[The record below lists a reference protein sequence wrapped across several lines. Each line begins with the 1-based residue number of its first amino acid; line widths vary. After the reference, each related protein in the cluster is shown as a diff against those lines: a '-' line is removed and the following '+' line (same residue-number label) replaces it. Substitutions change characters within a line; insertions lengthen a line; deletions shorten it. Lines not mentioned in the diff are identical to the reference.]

1 MRNLL
6 IFITKYNAFFLFVI
20 FEVISLITMLNYNSF
35 QKASYITSSNQV
47 TGAINTKVS
56 EVSSYLSLGRV
67 NDSLAKENAAL
78 RNQLKSSFYID
89 TLAKRK
95 VNDTVYNQQYE
106 YIPAKVISN
115 STNRHNNY
123 ITINRGSK
131 DGIEKDMGVICGSG
145 VVGLVVKT
153 TEHFSNIQSVLN
165 GNARIS
171 AMLADTKEIGTFT
184 WASSLNPHQGLLMDV
199 SNNVKPKLGERVV
212 TSGQSLYPT
221 GIPIGKVSDLHA
233 KEGGLFLNL
242 YVDLAVDYSKLE
254 YVYVVIN
261 KLAKEQAEVEA
272 QPKKEKDE

>member
-6 IFITKYNAFFLFVI
+6 IFISKYNAFFLFVI
-20 FEVISLITMLNYNSF
+20 FEVTSLILLLNYNSF
-35 QKASYITSSNQV
+35 QKASYITSSNDV

-56 EVSSYLSLGRV
+56 EVSDYLSLGRV
-67 NDSLAKENAAL
+67 NDSLAKENAML

-89 TLAKRK
+89 TLAKRT
-95 VNDTVYNQQYE
+95 VNDTVYNQQYQ
-106 YIPAKVISN
+106 YVPAKVISN
-115 STNRHNNY
+115 STNKHNNY

-131 DGIEKDMGVICGSG
+131 DGIAKDMGVICSSG

-184 WASSLNPHQGLLMDV
+184 WSGNLDPHQGLLMDV

-221 GIPIGKVSDLHA
+221 GIPIGKISNLHA
-233 KEGGLFLNL
+233 KEGGLFLNMYL
-242 YVDLAVDYSKLE
+242 DLAVDYSKLE
-254 YVYVVIN
+254 YVYVVVN

-272 QPKKEKDE
+272 IPKKDE

>member
-6 IFITKYNAFFLFVI
+6 VFISKYNAFFLFII
-20 FEVISLITMLNYNSF
+20 FEIASLILLVSYNSF
-35 QKASYITSSNQV
+35 QKATYISSSNDV

-56 EVSSYLSLGRV
+56 EVSDYLSLGSV
-67 NDSLAKENAAL
+67 NDSLARENAML
-78 RNQLKSSFYID
+78 QNQLKSSFYID

-95 VNDTVYNQQYE
+95 VNDTIYNQQYE
-106 YIPAKVISN
+106 YIAAKVISN

-131 DGIEKDMGVICGSG
+131 DGIAKDMGVICGSG
-145 VVGLVVKT
+145 VVGIVVKT
-153 TEHFSNIQSVLN
+153 TEHFANIQSVLN
-165 GNARIS
+165 GSARVS

-184 WASSLNPHQGLLMDV
+184 WTANLDPHQGLLRDV

-233 KEGGLFLNL
+233 KEGGLFLNMYL
-242 YVDLAVDYSKLE
+242 NLAVDYSKLE

-272 QPKKEKDE
+272 LPTKDE

>member
-6 IFITKYNAFFLFVI
+6 IFISKYNAFFLFII
-20 FEVISLITMLNYNSF
+20 FEVASLILLFNYNSF
-35 QKASYITSSNQV
+35 QKASYITSSNDV

-56 EVSSYLSLGRV
+56 EVSAYLSLGRV
-67 NDSLAKENAAL
+67 NDSLARENALL

-89 TLAKRK
+89 TLAKRT
-95 VNDTVYNQQYE
+95 VADTIYNQQYT

-115 STNRHNNY
+115 STNKHNNY

-131 DGIEKDMGVICGSG
+131 DGIAKDMGVICSSG

-153 TEHFSNIQSVLN
+153 TEHFANIQSVLN

-184 WASSLNPHQGLLMDV
+184 WTSSLDPHQGLLMDV

-221 GIPIGKVSDLHA
+221 GIPIGKISDLHA
-233 KEGGLFLNL
+233 KEGGLFLNMYL
-242 YVDLAVDYSKLE
+242 ELAVDYSKLE

-272 QPKKEKDE
+272 MPKKEKDE